1 MATPI
6 LRAVLGVG
14 TGLRD
19 ETAAFYGTRLGLP
32 TTVGPDGVRVE
43 VGESTIELC
52 PAEGEPYY
60 HVALL
65 VPGDRFDAALRWIGE
80 RVELLPDPETC
91 DPVFESES
99 WHSRACYFH
108 DPAGNIVELI
118 AHRGIGEGGAEGGFA
133 GAEVL
138 GLSELGVV
146 GDRRAAAS
154 ALAALGIDV
163 WDGTLDGH
171 DRLAFAGER
180 GRTLILAEEG
190 RPWVPTGRPGEPHP
204 VEAVV
209 TSVRAGTAVLAD
221 SGSTV
226 RAEAAA

>member
-1 MATPI
+1 MRFVHVRLGAARGSVAT
-6 LRAVLGVG
+6 V
-14 TGLRD
+14 RD
-19 ETAAFYGTRLGLP
+19 FYGTTLGLRLADGRLRLGETQLELVP
-32 TTVGPDGVRVE
+32 LDGR
-43 VGESTIELC
+43 
-52 PAEGEPYY
+52 PFY
-60 HVALL
+60 HFALL
-65 VPGDRFDAALRWIGE
+65 VPGDRFDAALRWAGE
-80 RVELLPDPETC
+80 RVELLPDPETG
-91 DPVFESES
+91 DPVFESER

-118 AHRGIGEGGAEGGFA
+118 AHRGIGERGAEGGFA
-133 GAEVL
+133 GAEML

-146 GDRRAAAS
+146 GDRRAAAQ

-163 WDGTLDGH
+163 WDGMLDGH

-209 TSVRAGTAVLAD
+209 TSERAGTAVLPD